1 MKALIVDDSLESRML
16 LGKILTKAFDA
27 QIIEAVHGK
36 DALGKLSIEKPD
48 VVFLDYEMPVM
59 NGKETLKAIRSIRE
73 YRNLPVVIVTSH
85 SEMVLVRELLSYKVS
100 AYLVKPLSVDYV
112 VKRLEVIFPQSGVKT
127 QKK

>member
-36 DALGKLSIEKPD
+36 DALKKLSTEKPD
-48 VVFLDYEMPVM
+48 IIFLDYEMPVM

-100 AYLVKPLSVDYV
+100 AYLIKPLSADYV
-112 VKRLEVIFPQSGVKT
+112 VKRISIIFPKPDDNH
-127 QKK
+127 

>member
-36 DALGKLSIEKPD
+36 DALEKLSTEKPD
-48 VVFLDYEMPVM
+48 IVFLDYEMPVM
-59 NGKETLKAIRSIRE
+59 DGKETLKAIRSIHE
-73 YRNLPVVIVTSH
+73 FRNLPVVIVTSH

-100 AYLVKPLSVDYV
+100 AYLVKPLSADYV
-112 VKRLEVIFPQSGVKT
+112 VKRISILFPKSDNNR
-127 QKK
+127 